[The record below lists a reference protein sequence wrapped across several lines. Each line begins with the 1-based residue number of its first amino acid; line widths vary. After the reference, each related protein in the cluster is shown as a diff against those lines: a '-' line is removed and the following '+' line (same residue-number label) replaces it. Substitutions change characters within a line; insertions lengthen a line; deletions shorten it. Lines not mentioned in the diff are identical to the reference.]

1 MLTHMDLHLVGMPE
15 PRDNTVLLLVMLLKQ
30 IGRGLP

>member
-15 PRDNTVLLLVMLLKQ
+15 PKASTVLLLVMLLKQ
-30 IGRGLP
+30 MGRGLP